1 MKETTWL
8 WIKVRVIKRKRAREK
23 IHRFYHKVATATTSS
38 FTNLSLER
46 VSAMNTQTHTQPPH
60 TTSTP
65 RFQPP
70 LPPLKGERLAA
81 CPACNDRLLFEAWLG
96 EHMAGAPQQTH
107 PQTPP
112 PGSEANV
119 TLCRSDWASCV
130 CVFQDALFF
139 PPCEGFLTGIC
150 STDPEGQGL
159 SWRRST
165 KTNERSVSGLESELR
180 TKNHIKTQSQRKSTN
195 NYLVCSCKLAACK
208 HEQHRLP

>member
-1 MKETTWL
+1 
-8 WIKVRVIKRKRAREK
+8 
-23 IHRFYHKVATATTSS
+23 
-38 FTNLSLER
+38 
-46 VSAMNTQTHTQPPH
+46 MNTQTHTQPPH

-150 STDPEGQGL
+150 STDPERQGL
-159 SWRRST
+159 RRST
-165 KTNERSVSGLESELR
+165 KTDERSVSGLESELR
-180 TKNHIKTQSQRKSTN
+180 TKNHTKTQSQRKSTN
-195 NYLVCSCKLAACK
+195 SYLVCSCKLAACK